1 MKSLFAIAAIAFLGA
16 AAPALG
22 ADFGAGPYSKAPP
35 YAGAPFSWTSFY
47 IGGHVGGAVGGN
59 NNFGGLALSDY
70 NAQPLGG
77 LQAGADW
84 QFAPNWVAGIEG
96 QYSWLGRNNINAVF
110 PAGLV
115 YNTNQRALASL
126 TGRIGFA
133 WGPTLVYVKGGYAYS
148 DYSDSLALGG
158 APVPFALDST
168 HNNGYTIGLGAEYMF
183 APCWSAKLEY
193 QYYNFG
199 SSRFLAPAALVPFGT
214 FSNDDHTLKAGV
226 NYHFNWDGPVAARY

>member
-1 MKSLFAIAAIAFLGA
+1 MKSLIALAAAAVLGA
-16 AAPALG
+16 TAPALG
-22 ADFGAGPYSKAPP
+22 ADLGPGPYNKAPAYAGPL
-35 YAGAPFSWTSFY
+35 FSWTGFY

-70 NAQPLGG
+70 NAQLLGG

-84 QFAPNWVAGIEG
+84 QFAPNWVAGVEG

-133 WGPTLVYVKGGYAYS
+133 WGPSLVYVKGGYAYS
-148 DYSDSLALGG
+148 AYDDSLTLGG
-158 APVPFALDST
+158 APIPFALDSA
-168 HNNGYTIGLGAEYMF
+168 HHDGYTVGLGAEYMF
-183 APCWSAKLEY
+183 APSWSAKVEY

-199 SSRFLAPAALVPFGT
+199 SSRFIAPAVLVPFGT

-226 NYHFNWDGPVAARY
+226 NYHINWAAPVSARY